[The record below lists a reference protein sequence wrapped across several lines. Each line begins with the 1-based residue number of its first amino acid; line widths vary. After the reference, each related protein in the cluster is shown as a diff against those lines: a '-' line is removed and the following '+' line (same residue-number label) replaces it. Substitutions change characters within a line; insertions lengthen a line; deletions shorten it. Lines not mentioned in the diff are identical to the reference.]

1 MVLLNLAYEYFNT
14 GNKNKNINEDE
25 DKITD
30 KKINDKIKEKFDEI
44 KTTNE
49 EKEKLIEDTVQSKIQ
64 VRELENKLKTLKKEV
79 NHNKMINK
87 ELRNKLMKSDI
98 QRRTAE
104 REKTKSQNVSYEVNK
119 RFNKLKNYI
128 NKKKQDGGDKLG
140 SKVNDSSKCG
150 INILFNKYK
159 IPVFIFLILLMISF
173 K

>member
-1 MVLLNLAYEYFNT
+1 MVVLNLAYEYFNT

-49 EKEKLIEDTVQSKIQ
+49 EKEKLIEDTVQTKIQ

-104 REKTKSQNVSYEVNK
+104 IEKTKSQNVSYEVNK
-119 RFNKLKNYI
+119 KFNKLKNYI
-128 NKKKQDGGDKLG
+128 NKKKLDGG
-140 SKVNDSSKCG
+140 STVINNNSNKCS
-150 INILFNKYK
+150 INMLFKKYK
-159 IPVFIFLILLMISF
+159 ELIFIFLIILIIF
-173 K
+173 IR